1 MTGREPSVSPGP
13 RGKLRALR
21 DWLIGADIVAGGPS
35 AQPGGAAGPEMPR
48 RIGRYPILR
57 RLGQGGMGVVYA
69 AHDERLGRTLAV
81 KTLRGLSDESAR
93 KRFWREARAAASVN
107 HPNVCTLYEV
117 GEEDGIPFIAMEL
130 LEGEALSERLAR
142 GPMPVAEAALACLSV
157 LAALKALHERSIVH
171 RDLKPSNIF
180 LTPQGLKLLD
190 FGLARPVDLVADS
203 LGSLASASRITQ
215 TGAILG
221 TPRYMAPEQV
231 HGDAI
236 EPGTDLFATG
246 AILFEML
253 AGRPAFSGRTAVE
266 VLHATL
272 YEQPP
277 ALSGGAAAAAL
288 DRVVR
293 RALAKSPRHRYPTAE
308 SMADEVR
315 AAVELGGSE
324 VTAVARALTRLVV
337 LPFRSLRPDPDTE
350 FLAFSLPDAIST
362 SLSGL
367 GSLVVRSSAA
377 AARFGGESPDLQM
390 IAAEADVDHVVT
402 GMLLRAGDQLRVT
415 TQLVEAPSG
424 TLVAS
429 HTAQSALG
437 DLFALQDDLA
447 RRLTEALTL
456 PFVIRNGTGDVPEN
470 ARAYEFYLR
479 GKEVSR
485 RYDQFPVARDL
496 YLRCLDLDPHF
507 APAWAQLGRC
517 YRLVGKYQFAETRPN
532 YLRAEQAFQR
542 ALELSPEL
550 SVAHKFYAHLEAEL
564 GRAPAA
570 MARLLARAQ
579 AQRND
584 PEIFAGLVYTCRYSG
599 LFDASFAAHREARRL
614 DPHIPTSLPFTLL
627 WMGDHDRLAEEG
639 GKARELEPRLL
650 SLVWRGHRAEAR
662 AVLERFEEGTLG
674 PELNGMLSSLR
685 AYVEGRVSASSRSS
699 ARDEAVQG
707 LATTLGQ
714 ADDPEALFT
723 FGCWMAHLGEREQAM
738 DALSRAVHGGFYA
751 ATTLAE
757 EPAFD
762 AFRTDPRF
770 LELQRHAEDGRAAAL
785 SVFRDAGGERLLG
798 LEAQRRTSRCRGVT
812 AQP

>member
-1 MTGREPSVSPGP
+1 MTGRERSFRPAP

-21 DWLIGADIVAGGPS
+21 DWLIGADAVASGPS
-35 AQPGGAAGPEMPR
+35 AQPGGTAGPEIPR

-57 RLGQGGMGVVYA
+57 KLGQGGMGVVYA
-69 AHDERLGRTLAV
+69 AHDDRLGRTLAV

-142 GPMPVAEAALACLSV
+142 GPMPVAEAADVCLSV
-157 LAALKALHERSIVH
+157 LAALAVLHEGGVVH
-171 RDLKPSNIF
+171 RDLKPSNVF
-180 LTPQGLKLLD
+180 LTTHGVKLLD
-190 FGLARPVDLVADS
+190 FGLARPVVRLSDS
-203 LGSLASASRITQ
+203 LDSLPSESDITQ
-215 TGAILG
+215 TGAIVG
-221 TPRYMAPEQV
+221 TPHYMAPEQV
-231 HGDAI
+231 LGETI
-236 EPGTDLFATG
+236 EPRTDLFATG

-253 AGRPAFSGRTAVE
+253 AGRRAFAGRTAIE

-272 YEQPP
+272 YEEPP
-277 ALSGGAAAAAL
+277 ALSGSGAVAAL

-293 RALAKSPRHRYPTAE
+293 RALAKAPKQRYPTAQ
-308 SMADEVR
+308 SMAGEVR
-315 AAVELGGSE
+315 AALELGGSE
-324 VTAVARALTRLVV
+324 VTAVARTLIRLVV

-377 AARFGGESPDLQM
+377 AARFGGESPDLQV

-456 PFVIRNGTGDVPEN
+456 PFGGRNVPGDVPGS
-470 ARAYEFYLR
+470 ALAYEFYLR

-496 YLRCLDLDPHF
+496 YLRCLELDPRF

-517 YRLVGKYQFAETRPN
+517 YRLIGKYQFAETRPN

-542 ALELSPEL
+542 ALELNPEL

-564 GRAPAA
+564 GRAPQA
-570 MARLLARAQ
+570 MARLLGRAQ

-584 PEIFAGLVYTCRYSG
+584 AEIFAGLVYTCRYSG
-599 LFDASFAAHREARRL
+599 LFDASVAAHREARRL

-650 SLVWRGHRAEAR
+650 SLAWRGRRSEAR
-662 AVLERFEEGTLG
+662 AVLDCFKGTLG

-699 ARDEAVQG
+699 RARDEAVQG

-723 FGCWMAHLGEREQAM
+723 FGCWMAHLGERERAL

-751 ATTLAE
+751 ASTLAG
-757 EPAFD
+757 EPAFEG
-762 AFRTDPRF
+762 FRSDPRF
-770 LELQRHAEDGRAAAL
+770 LELQRQAEEGRAAAL
-785 SVFRDAGGERLLG
+785 EVFLDAAGERLLG
-798 LEAQRRTSRCRGVT
+798 LEPKGG
-812 AQP
+812 

>member
-1 MTGREPSVSPGP
+1 MTGRERSFRSAP

-21 DWLIGADIVAGGPS
+21 DWLIGADAVASGPS
-35 AQPGGAAGPEMPR
+35 AQPGGTAGPEIPR

-57 RLGQGGMGVVYA
+57 KLGQGGMGVVYE
-69 AHDERLGRTLAV
+69 AHDDRLGRTLAV

-142 GPMPVAEAALACLSV
+142 GPMPVAEAADVCLSV
-157 LAALKALHERSIVH
+157 LAALAVLHEGGVVH
-171 RDLKPSNIF
+171 RDLKPSNVF
-180 LTPQGLKLLD
+180 LTTHGVKLLD
-190 FGLARPVDLVADS
+190 FGLARPVVRLSDS
-203 LGSLASASRITQ
+203 LDSLPSESDITQ
-215 TGAILG
+215 TGAIVG
-221 TPRYMAPEQV
+221 TPHYMAPEQV
-231 HGDAI
+231 LGETI
-236 EPGTDLFATG
+236 EPRTDLFATG

-253 AGRPAFSGRTAVE
+253 AGRRAFAGRTAIE

-272 YEQPP
+272 YEEPP
-277 ALSGGAAAAAL
+277 ALSGSGAVAAL

-293 RALAKSPRHRYPTAE
+293 RALAKAPKQRYPTAQ
-308 SMADEVR
+308 SMAGEVR
-315 AAVELGGSE
+315 AALELGGSE
-324 VTAVARALTRLVV
+324 VTAVARTLIRLVV

-377 AARFGGESPDLQM
+377 AARFGGESPDLQV

-456 PFVIRNGTGDVPEN
+456 PFGGRNVPGDVPGS
-470 ARAYEFYLR
+470 ALAYEFYLR

-496 YLRCLDLDPHF
+496 YLRCLELDPRF

-517 YRLVGKYQFAETRPN
+517 YRLIGKYQFAETRPN

-542 ALELSPEL
+542 ALGLNPEL

-564 GRAPAA
+564 GRAPQA
-570 MARLLARAQ
+570 MARLLGRAQ

-584 PEIFAGLVYTCRYSG
+584 AEIFAGLVYTCRYSG
-599 LFDASFAAHREARRL
+599 LFDASVAAHREARRL

-650 SLVWRGHRAEAR
+650 SLAWRGRRSEAR
-662 AVLERFEEGTLG
+662 AVLDCFEGSLG

-699 ARDEAVQG
+699 RARDEAVQG

-738 DALSRAVHGGFYA
+738 DALSRSVHGGFYA

-762 AFRTDPRF
+762 AFRSDPRF

-798 LEAQRRTSRCRGVT
+798 LEAQRRTS
-812 AQP
+812 